1 MYRNWALLV
10 YEAVNTNVSGQPIV
24 PIFKGSTLEGC
35 PWVNLLM
42 IGLIIEIK
50 VNLVTVHICCTASST
65 KKKKQMHL
73 Y

>member
-1 MYRNWALLV
+1 MYGNCALLV
-10 YEAVNTNVSGQPIV
+10 YEAVNTNVSGQPII

-35 PWVNLLM
+35 PWVKLLKM
-42 IGLIIEIK
+42 GLIIGTK

-65 KKKKQMHL
+65 KKMHL